1 MDNVKEL
8 HTPIRTI
15 MTPGP
20 VEVDPRVLRV
30 MSTPILGQFD
40 PVFTE
45 IMNETMTLLRSLFQ
59 TENEWA
65 YPIDGTS
72 RSGLE
77 AVLASVIEPGDV
89 MLVPVFGRF
98 GHLLIEIGQ
107 RYGAEVHTMEC
118 EWGTVFKQDDI
129 IAEMHQIKPKIVAMV
144 HGETSTGRLQPLEKI
159 GEACRALDAL
169 FIVDAVATIGG
180 VEVKVDEWKID
191 AAIGG
196 SQKCLSVP
204 SGMSPITYNDRV
216 ADVVQSRKKV
226 EKGIATQDEL
236 QKQVDISPIK
246 SNYFDLSQLQDYWS
260 PRRLNHHTEATTMLY
275 ALREGVRLVLEEGLE
290 ERFQR
295 HLFHEKALMA
305 GLEAMGLELF
315 GDPDCKMPVVTCI
328 VIPSDIDGEA
338 VRADLLH
345 HFGIE
350 IASSF
355 GPLAGRIWRI
365 GSMGYSCR
373 KENILFVLAGLEAI
387 LMKYGAAIN
396 CGAGLQAALSIYEQV
411 E

>member
-1 MDNVKEL
+1 MKEL
-8 HTPIRTI
+8 QTPSRTI

-40 PVFTE
+40 PAFTQ
-45 IMNETMTLLRSLFQ
+45 IMNETMTMLRSLFQ
-59 TENEWA
+59 TKNEWA

-107 RYGAEVHTMEC
+107 RYGADVRTMEC
-118 EWGTVFKQDDI
+118 EWGKVFEEETI
-129 IAEMHQIKPKIVAMV
+129 IDEIQRIKPHIVAMV
-144 HGETSTGRLQPLEKI
+144 HGETSTGRIQPLQNI
-159 GEACRALDAL
+159 GQACRRLDAL
-169 FIVDAVATIGG
+169 LIVDAVATIGG
-180 VEVKVDEWKID
+180 VEVKVDEWYID

-196 SQKCLSVP
+196 TQKCLSVP
-204 SGMSPITYNDRV
+204 SGMSPITYNERV
-216 ADVVQSRKKV
+216 AAVIESRKKV

-236 QKQVDISPIK
+236 EEQVHISPIK

-275 ALREGVRLVLEEGLE
+275 ALREGVRLVLEEGLS

-295 HLFHEKALMA
+295 HQFHEKALMS
-305 GLEAMGLELF
+305 GLQAMGLELF
-315 GDPDCKMPVVTCI
+315 GDPTCKMPVVTCI
-328 VIPSDIDGEA
+328 HIPNGIDGEA
-338 VRADLLH
+338 VRAELLQ

-355 GPLAGRIWRI
+355 GPLAGQIWRI
-365 GSMGYSCR
+365 GTMGYSCR
-373 KENILFVLAGLEAI
+373 KENVLFVLAGLEAI
-387 LMKYGAAIN
+387 LIKHGAKVTCGAA
-396 CGAGLQAALSIYEQV
+396 LQAALAIYDQAE
-411 E
+411 

>member
-8 HTPIRTI
+8 HTPTRTI

-40 PVFTE
+40 PAFTE

-129 IAEMHQIKPKIVAMV
+129 IAEMHQVKPKIVAMV

-204 SGMSPITYNDRV
+204 SGMSPITYNERV

-305 GLEAMGLELF
+305 GLEAMGL
-315 GDPDCKMPVVTCI
+315 
-328 VIPSDIDGEA
+328 
-338 VRADLLH
+338 
-345 HFGIE
+345 
-350 IASSF
+350 
-355 GPLAGRIWRI
+355 
-365 GSMGYSCR
+365 
-373 KENILFVLAGLEAI
+373 
-387 LMKYGAAIN
+387 
-396 CGAGLQAALSIYEQV
+396 
-411 E
+411 